1 MAVLT
6 EIVHRSPRG
15 WYPEID
21 QLHEFMQALGAEK
34 LERACRAAA
43 QGGTFTVA
51 FIAQCLGM
59 PREIGKTAAR
69 VSA

>member
-1 MAVLT
+1 MSPLRGGGVC
-6 EIVHRSPRG
+6 PRG

-21 QLHEFMQALGAEK
+21 QLHELLQALGAEK

-43 QGGTFTVA
+43 QAGSFTVA
-51 FIAQCLGM
+51 FIAQCLGV
-59 PREIGKTAAR
+59 PSDIGKAAAR